1 VTLVFCAPVWSEVA
15 APVALWL
22 DAPCD
27 VGVCGTE
34 VSLDPADV
42 VSVGGVASGGAVVG
56 ADWSLEELEAFEP
69 LD

>member
-1 VTLVFCAPVWSEVA
+1 VA

-42 VSVGGVASGGAVVG
+42 VPVGGVESAVVAG
-56 ADWSLEELEAFEP
+56 AD
-69 LD
+69 

>member
-42 VSVGGVASGGAVVG
+42 VPVGGVESAVVAG
-56 ADWSLEELEAFEP
+56 AD
-69 LD
+69 